1 MACLFRYETSET
13 RDGGCGCPTSVLK
26 LSPQILRGLVYLF
39 LILAGG
45 AALWI
50 FILYLILGRAR
61 RRIVELDTENR
72 KLKRQLEDVK
82 VRIETRDMDDE
93 ELLKDVTDLLA
104 HL

>member
-1 MACLFRYETSET
+1 MDLQT
-13 RDGGCGCPTSVLK
+13 
-26 LSPQILRGLVYLF
+26 LRGLVYLF

-61 RRIVELDTENR
+61 RRIVALDTENK
-72 KLKRQLEDVK
+72 KLKRQIEDVK
-82 VRIETRDMDDE
+82 VKIETKDMSDE

-104 HL
+104 DL